1 MVNRKANHISFVPK
15 SLDAQFEMVKVNME
29 DLFSSIALC
38 IEVDILPEDNGS
50 SDEDAWDEVV
60 EENEEAGQPG
70 FAEPL
75 GRLGLADEDVAEDG
89 NGDRDDSVHAKEEGV
104 DDKNEHTEGGVLR
117 AVGLF
122 ESDQ

>member
-1 MVNRKANHISFVPK
+1 MVNRKADVDPFLPK

-89 NGDRDDSVHAKEEGV
+89 NGDWDDSVHEEEKEI
-104 DDKNEHTEGGVLR
+104 DDDDESTE
-117 AVGLF
+117 
-122 ESDQ
+122 